1 LVSCSAGH
9 EFDRGGSRLRVD
21 DTADDPFA
29 VALVLVA
36 VGGVD
41 LVVEVGVGEGDV
53 LVDAAGADVALVA
66 CLGAGNQ
73 PPVRP
78 YMERT

>member
-1 LVSCSAGH
+1 LFSGY
-9 EFDRGGSRLRVD
+9 ELDGGGSGLWVD
-21 DTADDPFA
+21 DPADDPFA
-29 VALVLVA
+29 VAAVLVA

-41 LVVEVGVGEGDV
+41 LVVEVAVGVGEGD
-53 LVDAAGADVALVA
+53 ALSTPRARMWPWWRTWV
-66 CLGAGNQ
+66 AGNQ